1 MDGKLLVN
9 IPVFA
14 RLPSA
19 ELEELAGLLKRR
31 DFKAGEAIFW
41 VGDAGTD
48 SYVIESGRVAM
59 SCPDEHG
66 RDIILGDL
74 GPGDVL
80 GEICLLDG
88 GPHMA
93 TARAQTDVILGSLS
107 RAELMTFFR
116 HWPDSANHVI
126 AALGAQQRAVWQR
139 LRGVTNANAV
149 IEKRSTTWQRLAD
162 AIASVS
168 ASPAFALLHVAWFA
182 GWMIFNQV
190 KGKDAPDPYP
200 FGLLTMI
207 VSLEAIFLSI
217 FVLISQNRVGEK
229 DRIRADLDY
238 QVNLKAQH
246 EIMRLHEKLDRLADA
261 RGARPLKAVPDG
273 PGQPAD
279 AVGESLSSPL
289 PPLQRV

>member
-1 MDGKLLVN
+1 MDGNLLVN
-9 IPVFA
+9 IPMFA
-14 RLPSA
+14 GLPPA

-31 DFKAGEAIFW
+31 DFKAGQPIFW

-48 SYVIESGRVAM
+48 SYIIQSGRVTM

-66 RDIILGDL
+66 RDIILDDL
-74 GPGDVL
+74 GPGDFL

-107 RAELMTFFR
+107 RAELMTFLK
-116 HWPDSANHVI
+116 HWPDAANHVI
-126 AALGAQQRAVWQR
+126 SALGAQQRAVWQR

-149 IEKRSTTWQRLAD
+149 IEERATTWQRVAD
-162 AIASVS
+162 VIASVS
-168 ASPAFALLHVAWFA
+168 ASRAFVLLHMAWFA
-182 GWMIFNQV
+182 GWMILNQV

-217 FVLISQNRVGEK
+217 FVLISQTRAGQK

-246 EIMRLHEKLDRLADA
+246 EIMRLHEKFDQLAAERRAQPRNAGPAGAGEPSA
-261 RGARPLKAVPDG
+261 RSGN
-273 PGQPAD
+273 
-279 AVGESLSSPL
+279 
-289 PPLQRV
+289 

>member
-1 MDGKLLVN
+1 MDRNLLVN
-9 IPVFA
+9 IPLFA
-14 RLPSA
+14 GLPPA

-31 DFKAGEAIFW
+31 DFKAAEPIFW
-41 VGDAGTD
+41 VGDAGTG
-48 SYVIESGRVAM
+48 SYIIQSGRVTM

-66 RDIILGDL
+66 RDISLSVL
-74 GPGDVL
+74 GPGDFL

-107 RAELMTFFR
+107 RAELMTFLK
-116 HWPDSANHVI
+116 HWPDAANHVI
-126 AALGAQQRAVWQR
+126 SSLGAQQRAVWQR
-139 LRGVTNANAV
+139 LRGVTNVNAV
-149 IEKRSTTWQRLAD
+149 IEERATTWQRVAD
-162 AIASVS
+162 VIASVS
-168 ASPAFALLHVAWFA
+168 ASRAFVLVHMAWFA
-182 GWMIFNQV
+182 SWMIFNVV

-217 FVLISQNRVGEK
+217 FVLISQNRAGQK

-246 EIMRLHEKLDRLADA
+246 EIMRLHEKFDQLAA
-261 RGARPLKAVPDG
+261 ERRAQPQNAAPDG
-273 PGQPAD
+273 AGQPVD
-279 AVGESLSSPL
+279 AVRE
-289 PPLQRV
+289 

>member
-1 MDGKLLVN
+1 MDENLLIN
-9 IPVFA
+9 IPLFTG
-14 RLPSA
+14 LPSA

-31 DFKAGEAIFW
+31 DFKAAEPIFW

-48 SYVIESGRVAM
+48 SYIIQSGRVTM

-74 GPGDVL
+74 GPGDFL

-88 GPHMA
+88 GSHMA
-93 TARAQTDVILGSLS
+93 TARARTDVTLGLLS
-107 RAELMTFFR
+107 HAELMRFLK
-116 HWPDSANHVI
+116 HWPDAANHVI
-126 AALGAQQRAVWQR
+126 SALGAQQRVAWQR

-149 IEKRSTTWQRLAD
+149 IEERATTWQRAAD
-162 AIASVS
+162 AIVSVS
-168 ASPAFALLHVAWFA
+168 ASRVFVLLHMAWFA
-182 GWMIFNQV
+182 GWMIFNTL
-190 KGKDAPDPYP
+190 KGKEAPDPYP

-217 FVLISQNRVGEK
+217 FVLISQNRTGEK

-246 EIMRLHEKLDRLADA
+246 EIMLLHEKFDQLAA
-261 RGARPLKAVPDG
+261 GRRAQSQNAAPDG
-273 PGQPAD
+273 TGQPVD
-279 AVGESLSSPL
+279 AVRE
-289 PPLQRV
+289 